1 MSTRPPSAA
10 DLIANHGGRVTR
22 TRVAVVDALDAS
34 NHPLT
39 HDEVAANLSEAE
51 VPHDRV
57 TLYRALDWLVD
68 KGIAHRVAGSD
79 RAWRYGIVREAPHQH
94 AHFHCSGC
102 GNVFCLEQVQ
112 PAFAIALPGG
122 YQLDRAELI
131 LHGICPT
138 FRQAEP
144 TAPSPEPR

>member
-94 AHFHCSGC
+94 AHFHCSRC

-138 FRQAEP
+138 CRQAEP